1 MAAYGIAVG
10 AAVFGSV
17 FSAAGL
23 GVCTAVWG
31 DEELRDRACP
41 LCCMSCFAL
50 VFILAGAGAAFGA
63 GFLIIS
69 DLGLSDGDAAKVLGA
84 CTYAILIG
92 LALMCMKSSIYR
104 AVCMKRCVGH
114 DVAAEPPVEQA
125 VAAVAALQRQHQGV
139 GQASQAPMPEV
150 MAAIATVPGG
160 QPMQF
165 ETADGRVM
173 TVMVPMGVQ
182 PGMEFEF
189 QVAAP

>member
-1 MAAYGIAVG
+1 
-10 AAVFGSV
+10 
-17 FSAAGL
+17 
-23 GVCTAVWG
+23 
-31 DEELRDRACP
+31 
-41 LCCMSCFAL
+41 
-50 VFILAGAGAAFGA
+50 
-63 GFLIIS
+63 
-69 DLGLSDGDAAKVLGA
+69 
-84 CTYAILIG
+84 
-92 LALMCMKSSIYR
+92 MKSSVYR
-104 AVCMKRCVGH
+104 AYENYCMKTN
-114 DVAAEPPVEQA
+114 DVAAEPPVEHA

-189 QVAAP
+189 QVAAPEPPVMARPPVA